1 MNSLHRDLHSPLRRR
16 KNNIV
21 IFIILATGER
31 RVFLLNHQ
39 SVRKLRPLKIQL
51 TLNCACLRYFYTF
64 TALRYFFNLKMS
76 SFHLE
81 KKILVGYRKRQRESR
96 SVLAK
101 SKHKHVFQGWGG
113 IPQWLAYLFPDL
125 AAPGLVPSVPKKIVD
140 VAEVNQQYCFE
151 ES

>member
-1 MNSLHRDLHSPLRRR
+1 MNSLHSDLHSPLRRR

-31 RVFLLNHQ
+31 RVFLLNLQ
-39 SVRKLRPLKIQL
+39 SVGKLRPLKIQL

-96 SVLAK
+96 SVLAQ
-101 SKHKHVFQGWGG
+101 SKHKHVFQRWGG
-113 IPQWLAYLFPDL
+113 HTTMVSILVSG
-125 AAPGLVPSVPKKIVD
+125 PGCPGFGS
-140 VAEVNQQYCFE
+140 QR
-151 ES
+151 S